1 MENRI
6 MGEESM
12 ELYLD
17 NSATTKVCQAAAD
30 KVMALMTTIY
40 GNPSSLHT
48 MGFEAEQEMSDA
60 RFAVAQALGVQ
71 EGEITFTSGGTEA
84 NNLAILGAAY
94 ARKRHGR
101 KIVTTAI
108 EHASVLSCM
117 QKLEQEGFVVEY
129 LQPQADGTILPE
141 QLEAA
146 IDDETILVS
155 VMMVNNEVG
164 SILPVQA
171 AAEIIKRK
179 HAPALLHC
187 DAVQAFGKL
196 PFRPRQLGI
205 DLLTVSGHK
214 IHAPKGIGALYV
226 QQGVRLLPQMLGG
239 GQEKGLRAG
248 TEAVPLIGGFGA
260 AVHALPELKPTL
272 DRIQALHD
280 ACRAQLED
288 LPGVVINSPRQGSP
302 YVLNFSTCCV
312 RAETLLHF
320 LAARQIYVSGGS
332 ACAKG
337 KQSHVLTAMGLEKQR
352 IQTAIRVS
360 FSRETQEA
368 EIAALVQAVQAGME
382 TLAGEK
388 R

>member
-1 MENRI
+1 M
-6 MGEESM
+6 
-12 ELYLD
+12 
-17 NSATTKVCQAAAD
+17 
-30 KVMALMTTIY
+30 
-40 GNPSSLHT
+40 
-48 MGFEAEQEMSDA
+48 
-60 RFAVAQALGVQ
+60 
-71 EGEITFTSGGTEA
+71 
-84 NNLAILGAAY
+84 
-94 ARKRHGR
+94 
-101 KIVTTAI
+101 
-108 EHASVLSCM
+108 
-117 QKLEQEGFVVEY
+117 
-129 LQPQADGTILPE
+129 
-141 QLEAA
+141 
-146 IDDETILVS
+146 
-155 VMMVNNEVG
+155 
-164 SILPVQA
+164 
-171 AAEIIKRK
+171 
-179 HAPALLHC
+179 
-187 DAVQAFGKL
+187 
-196 PFRPRQLGI
+196 
-205 DLLTVSGHK
+205 LTVSGHK

-280 ACRAQLED
+280 ACRAQLEE